1 VKTVLNTAI
10 KAASAATAMVLLGL
24 APGVVSACEYDGAAA
39 AAATAPTQLA
49 ATPAPAATRVPTATA
64 LKAPAAKPAKQAA
77 DKSKE
82 AAPDAKV
89 AVVSFK

>member
-1 VKTVLNTAI
+1 V
-10 KAASAATAMVLLGL
+10 
-24 APGVVSACEYDGAAA
+24 
-39 AAATAPTQLA
+39 

-64 LKAPAAKPAKQAA
+64 LKAPAVKPAKQVA